1 MTVTDSRATLT
12 IRRPT
17 APRPE
22 PVRAPTFKLDTP
34 LAGRRIGLRTDGAW
48 RSWVLIAGEWDKRLR
63 DAGAETVLVETNA
76 QIGDGGRTDRRNIDE
91 WSDAIDAGIVGLGT
105 CGSCTSFSV
114 KDAVALESHSKPS
127 VVVVTSEFETHAR
140 NMASFLGHGD
150 LEVLVLPYPLE
161 ARPDDELRTIAAE
174 YWPAASSCSACSR
187 RHERACS
194 PSEQV
199 EVAADP
205 TALVRAVARR
215 RVGRRRAAPSTDG
228 RRGARAARR
237 DAVRARPRRG
247 RAPAAVRRCNRRSSS
262 R

>member
-91 WSDAIDAGIVGLGT
+91 WSDEIDGGNRRARDVRVVHLVQRAGRRRAG
-105 CGSCTSFSV
+105 
-114 KDAVALESHSKPS
+114 VALE
-127 VVVVTSEFETHAR
+127 A
-140 NMASFLGHGD
+140 
-150 LEVLVLPYPLE
+150 
-161 ARPDDELRTIAAE
+161 
-174 YWPAASSCSACSR
+174 
-187 RHERACS
+187 
-194 PSEQV
+194 
-199 EVAADP
+199 
-205 TALVRAVARR
+205 
-215 RVGRRRAAPSTDG
+215 VGRRRHVG
-228 RRGARAARR
+228 VR
-237 DAVRARPRRG
+237 DARSQHGVVPRPR
-247 RAPAAVRRCNRRSSS
+247 
-262 R
+262 

>member
-1 MTVTDSRATLT
+1 MTATDTRATLT

-22 PVRAPTFKLDTP
+22 PVRAPTFKLGTP

-76 QIGDGGRTDRRNIDE
+76 QVGTGGRTDRENIDE
-91 WSDAIDAGIVGLGT
+91 WSDEIDGGIVGLGT

-114 KDAVALESHSKPS
+114 QDAVALESHSKPS

-161 ARPDDELRTIAAE
+161 ARPDDELRAIAAE
-174 YWPAASSCSACSR
+174 YWPAALDLLGAA
-187 RHERACS
+187 ER
-194 PSEQV
+194 P
-199 EVAADP
+199 
-205 TALVRAVARR
+205 
-215 RVGRRRAAPSTDG
+215 DG
-228 RRGARAARR
+228 AAART
-237 DAVRARPRRG
+237 V
-247 RAPAAVRRCNRRSSS
+247 RSSERDQS
-262 R
+262 GGAAERPGIVA